1 MIKIEETRVFNF
13 EGALRG
19 LRNPKNSWHLSDSF
33 YGIGDDDEIRELAG
47 EAAYS
52 YVDQEMNL
60 YAEDDYE
67 DWVSYRGWLLT
78 EGNGEVFGSDEHFSE
93 GNFIGK
99 KDLKLAQKMV
109 LAGTDES
116 KFMRQIFVSFDLTA
130 PLYWWKE
137 FDTYKVGTVANSCS
151 TMHKLDNTPIY
162 PNNFSFDGVEKDLAV
177 DWQGWPIDEW
187 PEDDKNVEPEFI
199 PHSHIEEI
207 QNQIVENCEY
217 LRLMYKK
224 TGDKQYWRALVQI
237 LPNAWNQKRTIT
249 LNYQVLRAMYFARK
263 NHKLTEW
270 HEFCEWIE
278 NLPYAKELICVTK
291 GGK

>member
-1 MIKIEETRVFNF
+1 MIEITETKVFNI

-19 LRNPKNSWHLSDSF
+19 LRNPKNSWHLSDSL
-33 YGIGDDDEIRELAG
+33 YGIGEDDEIRDMAG
-47 EAAYS
+47 EVAYS
-52 YVDQEMNL
+52 YVDTDMNL
-60 YAEDDYE
+60 YVEENYE
-67 DWVSYRGWLLT
+67 DWEMYREWLLT
-78 EGNGEVFGSDEHFSE
+78 QGNNEVFGNDEHVSE

-99 KDLKLAQKMV
+99 KDLELAKRMV

-116 KFMRQIFVSFDLTA
+116 KFMRQIFVSFDINA

-162 PNNFSFDGVEKDLAV
+162 PSNFSFDGVEKDLAV
-177 DWQGWPIDEW
+177 EWQGWPVDEW
-187 PEDDKNVEPEFI
+187 PEDDKVIDPDFV

-224 TGDKQYWRALVQI
+224 TKDKQYWRALIQL
-237 LPNAWNQKRTIT
+237 LPNGWNQKRTIT
-249 LNYQVLRAMYFARK
+249 LNYQVLRAIYFARK

-270 HEFCEWIE
+270 HEFCKWIE
-278 NLPYAKELICVTK
+278 SLPYAKELICVTK